1 MDSDKMVYSFN
12 FPWHKLKDE
21 QYPCVIREYLDNGVN
36 TFVFT
41 DPMIVSAIE
50 TPERIDFFRKLVR
63 EMGVKFV
70 SMHAPCGGKT
80 YDLNI
85 PVPEQRP
92 DILKAHIRGLEIA
105 SEFGCKTY
113 TVHPGAYYNKCEHYP
128 FDKLH
133 ENTLDMLEKLMPH
146 AEKNGVVIAVE
157 NSFEP
162 PNAPNEVVS
171 LIRPFASSPFIGAC
185 YDTGHANVM
194 AATPGKEM
202 DKYASYVKDAWWE
215 KGIIQEADALGIM
228 RNHVVTTHIHDNDG
242 YGDLHG
248 MPFDGTIDWKSM
260 MPKLESCPRMMEM
273 QTEIHFEDGQFW
285 AGKALAPIGGYSIR
299 KQVEVFS
306 KLGFKN

>member
-1 MDSDKMVYSFN
+1 MDSNKMVYSYN
-12 FPWHKLKDE
+12 FPWHSLKDE
-21 QYPCVIREYLDNGVN
+21 QYRCVIREYLDNGVN

-41 DPMIVSAIE
+41 DPMITSAIE
-50 TPERIDFFRKLVR
+50 KPERIDFFRKLVR
-63 EMGVKFV
+63 EMGVRFV
-70 SMHAPCGGKT
+70 SMHAPCGGET

-85 PVPEQRP
+85 PVAERRP
-92 DILKAHIRGLEIA
+92 GILKAHIRGLEIA
-105 SEFGCKTY
+105 AEFGCKTY
-113 TVHPGAYYNKCEHYP
+113 TVHPGAHYRNKRYP
-128 FDKLH
+128 MDKLH
-133 ENTLDMLEKLMPH
+133 ENTLEMLEKLMPH

-162 PNAPNEVVS
+162 PNNPNEVVS

-202 DKYASYVKDAWWE
+202 DKYAQYVKNAWWE
-215 KGIIQEADALGIM
+215 KGIIQEKDALGIM
-228 RNHVVTTHIHDNDG
+228 RDYVVTTHIHDNDG

-248 MPFDGTIDWKSM
+248 MPFDGTIDWASL
-260 MPKLESCPRMMEM
+260 MPRLESCPRMMEM
-273 QTEIHFEDGQFW
+273 QTELHFEDGEFW

-299 KQVEVFS
+299 RQVEVFS